1 MAAEN
6 TVENTAGKQKMTR
19 MEKSWILYDVGN
31 SAFTLLASAV
41 LPIYFNYLA
50 GEGGVGET
58 DATAYWG
65 YAASIVTLIAAV
77 SPAAASFFA
86 CVFILFSSILV
97 IYAHR

>member
-41 LPIYFNYLA
+41 RPIYFN
-50 GEGGVGET
+50 
-58 DATAYWG
+58 
-65 YAASIVTLIAAV
+65 
-77 SPAAASFFA
+77 
-86 CVFILFSSILV
+86 
-97 IYAHR
+97 